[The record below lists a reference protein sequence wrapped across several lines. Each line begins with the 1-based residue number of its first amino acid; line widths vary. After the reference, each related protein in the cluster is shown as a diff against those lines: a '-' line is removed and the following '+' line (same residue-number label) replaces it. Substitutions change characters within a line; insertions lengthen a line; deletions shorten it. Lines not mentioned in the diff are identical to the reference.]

1 MAEELAVEPVHWAIV
16 LKPIVLPIFMF
27 IMVAPVA
34 WVLFKLFPNG
44 RLKVVLFKDRSGP
57 EATRRDK
64 VVMALGV
71 VGAYIVLTAVGV
83 VAYHL

>member
-1 MAEELAVEPVHWAIV
+1 MEPIHWAIV
-16 LKPIVLPIFMF
+16 LKPIVVPIFMF
-27 IMVAPVA
+27 TMVAPVA
-34 WVLFKLFPNG
+34 WLLFKMFPNG

-83 VAYHL
+83 VAYHS

>member
-1 MAEELAVEPVHWAIV
+1 MEPVHWAIL

-34 WVLFKLFPNG
+34 WALFKLFPNG

-64 VVMALGV
+64 VVMAV
-71 VGAYIVLTAVGV
+71 AAIGAYVVLIGAGL
-83 VAYHL
+83 VAFG